1 MMRWNLAL
9 FTGLLVACGG
19 GTLGGDDAGD
29 DAGRGED
36 SAVDVGFT
44 DQDTGGPSRD
54 GGGVDSGE
62 GPGLGEPR
70 TEVCGNGVDDDADGR
85 IDNGCDCTVG
95 TVRPCWLGPVG
106 RDEVGEC
113 SAGQQACEPEGEVG
127 VWGLCVD
134 QDLPG
139 TEISATGL
147 DEDCDGLVDESDAR
161 CVSTVQVETA
171 CDDAVDDDCNGLT
184 DCDDPACRDNS
195 VCTMSCTPTEA
206 VCWGGADEDCDG
218 SIDCDDD
225 DCRDDDACATPI
237 CPNGQGPIY
246 TERATFPPIAG
257 PPQLEPGDGEPV
269 MPMMCGNTPC
279 TNGQVQ
285 VTLRNGSFVCA
296 PPPPMC
302 PDSQHPSY
310 QTGGRWRCEPPC
322 EFIARYGYLYG
333 FKRVCAGPPDIICTG
348 SQVPTFLANE
358 QIWSCEPICDN
369 TLYDRIFHNGL
380 LVCLPC

>member
-1 MMRWNLAL
+1 MTLRHLAL
-9 FTGLLVACGG
+9 LTGLLMACGG
-19 GTLGGDDAGD
+19 GTLGGEDGGADARRGD
-29 DAGRGED
+29 TGLGD
-36 SAVDVGFT
+36 SAVDAQF
-44 DQDTGGPSRD
+44 DTGED
-54 GGGVDSGE
+54 GGGDAGE
-62 GPGLGEPR
+62 GLGEPR

-95 TVRPCWLGPVG
+95 TVRACWLGPVG
-106 RDEVGEC
+106 ADEVGEC

-134 QDLPG
+134 QDLPS

-161 CVSTVQVETA
+161 CVSTVQIEAA
-171 CDDAVDDDCNGLT
+171 CDDGVDDDCNGLI
-184 DCDDPACRDNS
+184 DCEDPACRDDD

-225 DCRDDDACATPI
+225 DCRDDDACATPV

-246 TERATFPPIAG
+246 TERSTFPPIAG

-269 MPMMCGNTPC
+269 MPMTCGNTPC
-279 TNGQVQ
+279 SNGQVQ
-285 VTLRNGSFVCA
+285 VTLRDGGFVCA
-296 PPPPMC
+296 PPPPTC
-302 PDSQHPSY
+302 AENQYPTY

-333 FKRVCAGPPDIICTG
+333 FKRVCAGPPDIVCGG

-358 QIWSCEPICDN
+358 QVWSCEPICDN